1 MDLADYVNK
10 YINEETPWKKD
21 EDEAVKIST
30 TSLNA
35 FKILSIY
42 LHPVIPNLTNEAFNF
57 LNIIYDALYSSRDQ
71 KCFRQRCQS
80 SKFC

>member
-1 MDLADYVNK
+1 MRKREYSKVIRLIMDLADYVNK

-30 TSLNA
+30 TALNA

-42 LHPVIPNLTNEAFNF
+42 LHPVIPNLTNEALNF
-57 LNIIYDALYSSRDQ
+57 
-71 KCFRQRCQS
+71 
-80 SKFC
+80 